1 MLTFVDSD
9 RYLASYIA
17 ELAKEIVGKSRI
29 RPIALGLISYQGHV
43 FVSKG
48 YDTVKEEAFYRFLGG
63 GIDFGE
69 TSIDA
74 LKREFQEEI
83 QADLIN
89 VEYLTCLD
97 NIFTC
102 EGKPGH
108 ELIQLFRCEF
118 ADAGFYRLNHTYS
131 LIEGKKIKEAIWIP
145 VEQVL
150 TGKLNLVPQ
159 SCLAYL

>member
-1 MLTFVDSD
+1 M
-9 RYLASYIA
+9 
-17 ELAKEIVGKSRI
+17 GKPRI
-29 RPIALGLISYQGHV
+29 RPIALGLISHQGHV

-48 YDTVKEEAFYRFLGG
+48 YDTVKDEAFYRFLGG

-69 TSIDA
+69 TSVDA
-74 LKREFQEEI
+74 LRREFQEEI

-102 EGKPGH
+102 DGKSGH
-108 ELIQLFRCEF
+108 ELIQMFRCDF
-118 ADAGFYRLNHTYS
+118 ADPKFYRLSHTYS
-131 LIEGKKIKEAIWIP
+131 LIEGKETKEAIWIS

-150 TGKLNLVPQ
+150 AGKLNLVPQ
-159 SCLAYL
+159 SCHAYL